1 MTSSVTAPAA
11 GSAQIGSALS
21 PESTKV
27 AAKRSRA
34 ARLTRLSAAKPH
46 AGTPYSV
53 QLSFGRVPVATAAL
67 TLHCGARLAGRSLAG
82 AGAIAGQAATGSR
95 SCAARACSSAHS
107 APGASCRQPA
117 PGVDQ
122 RAAASSS
129 AVRWTARTIFW

>member
-82 AGAIAGQAATGSR
+82 DGAIAGHVATCRWQIPANAHGARLVVRVRVSGRHGVSLVR
-95 SCAARACSSAHS
+95 SARLLV
-107 APGASCRQPA
+107 GA
-117 PGVDQ
+117 
-122 RAAASSS
+122 
-129 AVRWTARTIFW
+129 